1 MDALFRID
9 GHHVVSSP
17 DTAGP
22 WDPTMQHGA
31 APSALVTSIAEAI
44 PTSGP
49 MQVVRITVD
58 LMRPVPVGPLR
69 FEREVLRDG
78 RKIQLCAV
86 RLYADAHLV
95 VSATVLK
102 IRSATLPLPDDVVET
117 PVTLPGPDT
126 SRPLSARTDR
136 NPFLRGIEMRAATG
150 DFGSKGPA
158 AIWYRLGRPVVE
170 SAPVSQIVRA
180 VVASDFTNGTSSSL
194 DFRHWTFLNADLSIN
209 LARPPVGDW
218 ILLDAESWIG
228 PDGHGIA
235 AARLADQTGYFG
247 RAVQSLVIEKR
258 QPGK

>member
-9 GHHVVSSP
+9 GHHIVSSP

-69 FEREVLRDG
+69 FESGLLREG

-86 RLYADAHLV
+86 RLYAETHLV
-95 VSATVLK
+95 LSATVLK

-117 PVTLPGPDT
+117 PVTLPGPAA
-126 SRPLSARTDR
+126 SRLLSPRTDR

-150 DFGSKGPA
+150 DFGTRGPA

-170 SAPVSQIVRA
+170 DTPVSQVVRA
-180 VVASDFTNGTSSSL
+180 VVASDFANGVSSLL

-209 LARPPVGDW
+209 FTRPPIGDW
-218 ILLDAESWIG
+218 ILLDAETWIG
-228 PDGHGIA
+228 ADGHGIA

-247 RAVQSLVIEKR
+247 RAVQSLVIEQR
-258 QPGK
+258 QTGK